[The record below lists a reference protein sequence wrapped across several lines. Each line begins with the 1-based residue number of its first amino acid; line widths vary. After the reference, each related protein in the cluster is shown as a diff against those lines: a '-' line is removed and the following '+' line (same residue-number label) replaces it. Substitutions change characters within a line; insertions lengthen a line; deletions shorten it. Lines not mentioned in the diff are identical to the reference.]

1 MQGKVNYPPC
11 SKWPF
16 TVEAKHFKIRWSI
29 QIPLSL
35 LIQVRVSA
43 RKPKAMPWEAG
54 LWKTRMEERGR
65 LGLHASSWQPWLDA
79 SRSFLPQCW
88 LTEAFLDAGDCS
100 SPEVAARLLGLLRFW
115 IQSWL
120 RICAGLGLAGL
131 SGTAEKHILK
141 VAEKVLGCHHLICC
155 QAKRPACDRRANS
168 IGFGFLCC
176 HFFSQQTD
184 LNQAWIYVKQKPQQ
198 SNSHKCLRT
207 LCTTLSA

>member
-1 MQGKVNYPPC
+1 MGGRAVENKDRGKGEVRATC
-11 SKWPF
+11 QEL
-16 TVEAKHFKIRWSI
+16 TAMAGC
-29 QIPLSL
+29 L
-35 LIQVRVSA
+35 QVL
-43 RKPKAMPWEAG
+43 P
-54 LWKTRMEERGR
+54 
-65 LGLHASSWQPWLDA
+65 
-79 SRSFLPQCW
+79 PQCW

-155 QAKRPACDRRANS
+155 QAKRPARDRRANS

-184 LNQAWIYVKQKPQQ
+184 LSQAWIYVKQKPQQ